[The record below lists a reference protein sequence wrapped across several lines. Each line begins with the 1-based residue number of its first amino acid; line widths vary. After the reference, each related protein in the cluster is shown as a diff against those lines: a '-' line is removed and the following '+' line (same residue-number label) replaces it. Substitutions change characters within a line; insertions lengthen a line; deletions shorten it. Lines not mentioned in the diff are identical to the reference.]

1 MAEIKTKAGWFVIKG
16 QSNIK
21 KRVCIA
27 PHSGLKKNILSFRIK
42 FFADGETSHLSIPS
56 ATSRTAASQID
67 LKLSGV
73 ERSISHTY
81 LGVKRFDPLKRVT
94 AEGVKIRRRKTY
106 PQTRVFLILTDSVAD
121 YQMARR

>member
-1 MAEIKTKAGWFVIKG
+1 MERPLT
-16 QSNIK
+16 
-21 KRVCIA
+21 
-27 PHSGLKKNILSFRIK
+27 FR
-42 FFADGETSHLSIPS
+42 S

-94 AEGVKIRRRKTY
+94 AEGVPRRKTY